1 MEPGDSTAKRF
12 YSEIKDD
19 KGNQQSTSI
28 ANTAGKDKKHQIPRK
43 KFIYQIFIY
52 QELRPWLKH
61 RGAALDEHMD
71 IYPSEENIPLA
82 LVIKWNMT

>member
-1 MEPGDSTAKRF
+1 MESGDSTAKRF

-28 ANTAGKDKKHQIPRK
+28 ANAAGKDKKHQLPRK

-52 QELRPWLKH
+52 QELRP
-61 RGAALDEHMD
+61 
-71 IYPSEENIPLA
+71 
-82 LVIKWNMT
+82 